1 MRMVLLVVDAEWS
14 MPMVDAEWSMPMVD
28 AEWSMPMDQCRRE

>member
-14 MPMVDAEWSMPMVD
+14 MPMVDVEWID
-28 AEWSMPMDQCRRE
+28 AEWIDADESDAQT